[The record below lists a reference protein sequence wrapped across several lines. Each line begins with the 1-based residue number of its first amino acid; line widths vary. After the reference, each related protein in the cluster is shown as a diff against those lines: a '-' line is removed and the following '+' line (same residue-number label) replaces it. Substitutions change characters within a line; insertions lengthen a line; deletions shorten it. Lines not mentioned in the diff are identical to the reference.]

1 MDRETVAA
9 ASRRSQPASLEIAE
23 ADDFSAGEVLADGFR
38 TWLSQLPAFA
48 GVGLLL
54 HAPLLFF
61 ALLPPLPRPLLVAGF
76 VVAELAIALLM
87 QAALVKA
94 VIDAQRQLPAEFT
107 ECLQALRCAPAVLML
122 GAWIAARAAM
132 KALLL
137 VVPGLA
143 YWCATFA
150 AVPAMIVE
158 GGSAKQAL
166 RRSQQLTQGVRV
178 DIFGIC
184 LVIWSLAGV
193 LILSSGLLGATRLS
207 IAWIV
212 VYLCARTLDSSLAA
226 VLSAITYHHLC
237 ARPEPPDSPTR

>member
-1 MDRETVAA
+1 MDRRTAAA
-9 ASRRSQPASLEIAE
+9 ASRPSQAASLEIAE
-23 ADDFSAGEVLADGFR
+23 PDDFSFGEVLADGFR

-48 GVGLLL
+48 GVALLL
-54 HAPLLFF
+54 RAPLLFF
-61 ALLPPLPRPLLVAGF
+61 AFLPPLPRPLLVTAF
-76 VVAELAIALLM
+76 VVAELTVALLV

-94 VIDAQRQLPAEFT
+94 VIDAQRQLPTEFAEYLMT
-107 ECLQALRCAPAVLML
+107 LRSAPAVLAL
-122 GAWIAARAAM
+122 GARIAAHAAM

-143 YWCATFA
+143 YLCATFA

-158 GGSAKQAL
+158 GGSAAQAL

-178 DIFGIC
+178 EIFGIY

-193 LILSSGLLGATRLS
+193 LILSSGVFGAARLS
-207 IAWIV
+207 TTWMV
-212 VYLCARTLDSSLAA
+212 VYLCARALDSSLAA

-237 ARPEPPDSPTR
+237 ARPEP